1 MPGEKNQTGP
11 VQVPAAVG
19 VPARIIRFRK
29 NSNKIEISL
38 TPPNHWLPKL
48 MAGRDVVVR
57 MRLHRVTPRGTTYI
71 FYVKRPGSEL
81 LAPLVDQQ
89 RIIAL
94 LDLWPQDRRKKTD
107 KDMTNAPRTNAD
119 APRAAATSPSENTKP
134 NKKFPPEWR
143 AFEGRRVTAY
153 LTKDVLPPQLPAV
166 LSNVVVER
174 AFDYWLL
181 LRWGNRRLLVNK
193 TYVVAAVE
201 EP

>member
-1 MPGEKNQTGP
+1 M
-11 VQVPAAVG
+11 
-19 VPARIIRFRK
+19 
-29 NSNKIEISL
+29 
-38 TPPNHWLPKL
+38 
-48 MAGRDVVVR
+48 
-57 MRLHRVTPRGTTYI
+57 
-71 FYVKRPGSEL
+71 
-81 LAPLVDQQ
+81 
-89 RIIAL
+89 
-94 LDLWPQDRRKKTD
+94 
-107 KDMTNAPRTNAD
+107 NAD
-119 APRAAATSPSENTKP
+119 APRTPPPPLPENTKP